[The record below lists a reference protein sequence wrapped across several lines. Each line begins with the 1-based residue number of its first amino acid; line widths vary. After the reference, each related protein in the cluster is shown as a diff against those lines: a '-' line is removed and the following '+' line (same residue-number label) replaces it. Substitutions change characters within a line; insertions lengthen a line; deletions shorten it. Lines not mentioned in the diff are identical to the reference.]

1 MQIHSYATIEKVKSN
16 MHAEMGKSPRCTML
30 LRFSDA
36 FLHILAY
43 LKSRPSQNP
52 LFQEVALLP
61 VQQDTR
67 LRSVEWL
74 SAAGMKSPE
83 TTV

>member
-1 MQIHSYATIEKVKSN
+1 MR
-16 MHAEMGKSPRCTML
+16 AEMGKSPRCTML
-30 LRFSDA
+30 LGFSDA

-52 LFQEVALLP
+52 LFQGVALLP

-67 LRSVEWL
+67 LSSVEWL